1 MNMLQV
7 GLQGLKLEYEPTPKK
22 THLIWVLFLILT
34 LIFHGLLF
42 RVQFHWA
49 APLKPPHVDIQQID
63 PRKLESIRNK
73 WKEKSLLLD
82 RNPSIPSEKEAPPNA
97 RYLSNRNAKVKK
109 EQRARETNVIPKVGK
124 AGENPSAS
132 HSKPKQPS
140 SKNLTDLGNLGIPFQ
155 LNRPQT
161 ARELASKD
169 TQNSSSAAQME
180 SQQGGDQ
187 ALLDKDLPTGSENL
201 LNTQESIFYSFYAR
215 LYEAIGPVWQ
225 SRIRRVPYRL
235 ELQPREYRTE
245 VDVIL
250 DQYGSVLEVK
260 MLRSSGIDDFDRAIE
275 DAWKKVGPFPN
286 PPQALLNSE
295 NQIHTGWTFSV
306 NVQQGLGI
314 QEAPPIRNY

>member
-1 MNMLQV
+1 MNQI
-7 GLQGLKLEYEPTPKK
+7 GLQGLKLEFEPAPKK
-22 THLIWVLFLILT
+22 THLIWVLFLILA
-34 LIFHGLLF
+34 LIFHALLF
-42 RVQFHWA
+42 MIQFHWA
-49 APLKPPHVDIQQID
+49 APLKPPPVDIQQID
-63 PRKLESIRNK
+63 PLKLESIRSK

-97 RYLSNRNAKVKK
+97 RYLSKRNTQVEK
-109 EQRARETNVIPKVGK
+109 EQRARETNVIPKKGK
-124 AGENPSAS
+124 ASEDSSAS
-132 HSKPKQPS
+132 RSKPKPPS
-140 SKNLTDLGNLGIPFQ
+140 SKTLTDLGNLGVPFQ
-155 LNRPQT
+155 LNRSQNS
-161 ARELASKD
+161 RELASRD
-169 TQNSSSAAQME
+169 TQNTSSQSQMASE
-180 SQQGGDQ
+180 LGGDQ

-225 SRIRRVPYRL
+225 SRIRRIPYRL

-245 VDVIL
+245 VDVVL

-260 MLRSSGIDDFDRAIE
+260 KLRSSGIEEFDRAIE

-286 PPQALLNSE
+286 PPQALLNGN